1 MKEENFEQPPQE
13 LTKRVIYTIILL
25 LIVRTTIFIPIPGV
39 DNLSFYKNLETNT
52 VFNFV
57 NNIIGGGAR
66 TIGIGTFGISPYF
79 NATLTVQAVIKL
91 IPEWEK
97 LQKEE
102 GELGRRILTQR
113 TRYITFIWAL
123 AQSLIVVYWIRP
135 YVFNWN
141 SPFILD
147 TVLTLTTGSVV
158 VMWISELISE
168 HGIGNGSS
176 FLVMVNIVTGFS
188 KIITSVFQAG
198 SLSNLGVEIFA
209 SIVLFFMMILVSI
222 FISEGKRKIKILSSR
237 QLGTA
242 SIVNTRSYLHL
253 KLNAATIIP
262 IVISSLLMALPA
274 YVVDRS
280 SNILVKNILYIFVP
294 GQPLYLFAYYMLVVL
309 LNSFYTNLLVNPADI
324 SENLT
329 KLGVIIPGIR
339 PGTQTNLYLK
349 AISNR
354 LGFISATLLC
364 LIGIIPYLIDG
375 IFKVPLFRGLSVT
388 SLLIFVGVATEIAKQ
403 VRTYL
408 LSQSYSV
415 NIEEN

>member
-242 SIVNTRSYLHL
+242 SIVNTRSYLPL

>member
-39 DNLSFYKNLETNT
+39 DTLSFYKNLETNT

-97 LQKEE
+97 LQK

-242 SIVNTRSYLHL
+242 SIVNTRSYLPL

>member
-1 MKEENFEQPPQE
+1 VKEENFEQPPQE

-242 SIVNTRSYLHL
+242 SIVNTRSYLPL

>member
-1 MKEENFEQPPQE
+1 MREENFEQPPQE
-13 LTKRVIYTIILL
+13 LTKRIIYTIILL

-147 TVLTLTTGSVV
+147 TVLTLTTGSVA

-198 SLSNLGVEIFA
+198 SLSNLGVEIFT
-209 SIVLFFMMILVSI
+209 SIILFFMMILVSI

-242 SIVNTRSYLHL
+242 SIVNTRSYLPL

-309 LNSFYTNLLVNPADI
+309 LNSFYTNLLVNPTDI

-364 LIGIIPYLIDG
+364 LIGIVPYLIDS

>member
-66 TIGIGTFGISPYF
+66 TIGIGTFGIRNYF
-79 NATLTVQAVIKL
+79 NETITVQAVIKL

-242 SIVNTRSYLHL
+242 SIVNTRSY
-253 KLNAATIIP
+253 
-262 IVISSLLMALPA
+262 
-274 YVVDRS
+274 
-280 SNILVKNILYIFVP
+280 
-294 GQPLYLFAYYMLVVL
+294 
-309 LNSFYTNLLVNPADI
+309 
-324 SENLT
+324 
-329 KLGVIIPGIR
+329 
-339 PGTQTNLYLK
+339 
-349 AISNR
+349 
-354 LGFISATLLC
+354 
-364 LIGIIPYLIDG
+364 
-375 IFKVPLFRGLSVT
+375 
-388 SLLIFVGVATEIAKQ
+388 
-403 VRTYL
+403 
-408 LSQSYSV
+408 
-415 NIEEN
+415 

>member
-1 MKEENFEQPPQE
+1 
-13 LTKRVIYTIILL
+13 
-25 LIVRTTIFIPIPGV
+25 
-39 DNLSFYKNLETNT
+39 
-52 VFNFV
+52 
-57 NNIIGGGAR
+57 
-66 TIGIGTFGISPYF
+66 
-79 NATLTVQAVIKL
+79 
-91 IPEWEK
+91 
-97 LQKEE
+97 
-102 GELGRRILTQR
+102 
-113 TRYITFIWAL
+113 
-123 AQSLIVVYWIRP
+123 
-135 YVFNWN
+135 
-141 SPFILD
+141 
-147 TVLTLTTGSVV
+147 
-158 VMWISELISE
+158 
-168 HGIGNGSS
+168 
-176 FLVMVNIVTGFS
+176 
-188 KIITSVFQAG
+188 
-198 SLSNLGVEIFA
+198 
-209 SIVLFFMMILVSI
+209 
-222 FISEGKRKIKILSSR
+222 
-237 QLGTA
+237 
-242 SIVNTRSYLHL
+242 
-253 KLNAATIIP
+253 
-262 IVISSLLMALPA
+262 MALPA

-309 LNSFYTNLLVNPADI
+309 LNSFYTKLLVNPADI